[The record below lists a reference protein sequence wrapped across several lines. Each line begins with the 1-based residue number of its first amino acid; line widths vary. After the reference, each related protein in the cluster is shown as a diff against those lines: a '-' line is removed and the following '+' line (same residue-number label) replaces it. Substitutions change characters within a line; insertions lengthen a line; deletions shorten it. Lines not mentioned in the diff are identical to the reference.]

1 MKSRV
6 GYYRLLEIATG
17 SDAMEVMF
25 KRADALAGELGSDGF
40 IPDAMLSTLARKP
53 GQARKIAD
61 GLVDTG
67 LWVRVDGGYVIVDWV
82 TINSELKRL
91 QDRKKRDRDRK
102 RAERAAS
109 RTSTDVSAD
118 SPVDGPVDGPGDS
131 LYESE
136 RKTKKK
142 TAAAAAEPA
151 AAAAAVPTA
160 VEILRSK
167 IQAHTPLRGLRF
179 DALTPE
185 QTDRLTALLETHG
198 DDPLVA
204 VAISTCRH
212 PAPTSVTAF
221 LGTWEAMPPPGRALH
236 VVRPKRC
243 DIHGTQ
249 LTPSGNCNACA
260 ADARAKEH

>member
-53 GQARKIAD
+53 AQARKIAE
-61 GLVDTG
+61 GLIDTG

-102 RAERAAS
+102 RTERAAS

-118 SPVDGPVDGPGDS
+118 SPVDGPGDS

-142 TAAAAAEPA
+142 TAAAAAGPA
-151 AAAAAVPTA
+151 AAAALSAP

-179 DALTPE
+179 DTLTVE
-185 QTDRLTALLETHG
+185 QSDRLTALLEVHG

-236 VVRPKRC
+236 VVRPKQC
-243 DIHGTQ
+243 DTHETQ
-249 LTPSGNCNACA
+249 LTPAGVCNSCES
-260 ADARAKEH
+260 DSIAKEH

>member
-17 SDAMEVMF
+17 TDAMEVMF

-40 IPDAMLSTLARKP
+40 IPDAMLPTLTRKTQ
-53 GQARKIAD
+53 QARKIAD
-61 GLVDTG
+61 GLVDAG
-67 LWVRVDGGYVIVDWV
+67 LWVRVDGGYLIVDWV

-109 RTSTDVSAD
+109 RTSTDLSTD
-118 SPVDGPVDGPGDS
+118 SPVDGPGDS

-142 TAAAAAEPA
+142 TAAAAADPA
-151 AAAAAVPTA
+151 AAAALPTA

-179 DALTPE
+179 DTLTPE
-185 QTDRLTALLETHG
+185 QTDRLTSLLEVHG

-236 VVRPKRC
+236 VVRPKQC
-243 DIHGTQ
+243 PTHGTQ
-249 LTPSGNCNACA
+249 LTPSGTCNACA
-260 ADARAKEH
+260 ADARAKEN